1 MGYKYIPDFV
11 EEGIDVVED
20 ALHDTGNYLADLWND
35 ATTINALDDIEKAAE
50 QAGIAL
56 ATIGTTVEVL
66 GKQLTSLL
74 KEAEELITI
83 KRLTPR
89 DESDLWEGE
98 KERLD
103 ALREK
108 KTRLENRLASMGVS
122 DTTSFTFDI
131 WDYVENPKD
140 IFKAFKIISKLS
152 VVNKA
157 INEILYQ
164 EPGVVT
170 NAIYNV
176 NEVLERLNTIEQPKI
191 EDILDSLDDNLEA
204 TEVTVKEINKLF
216 VTKKRVPLP
225 QADLSKE
232 QKDKLKMLELDAR
245 YYQGLIGRKD
255 VISSQLMGVMDKIPA
270 KKYEITDKIIKVA
283 GVDSAVFGHTDANA
297 NIGKDTDVLI
307 DKDKLKLKADIAGD
321 ESKKSKYE
329 LESDSKNMKKTI
341 HSDVKVDKEE
351 YRVNISK
358 PVAGIEKQNIE
369 GVNQLDFALS
379 STPKHSMASMQP
391 HGAMISASFNTKFDG
406 YQRNYANFRAQ
417 TAFYHRELFKID
429 RKFDLLKYRWE
440 EEPGVIPQTLDE
452 LKGILE
458 QFRNEEQPRIDTVL
472 DTLNENLEE
481 TRSAISKIDDTLD
494 FVPDVVSSFNKYS
507 KLIKIGLAVFV
518 GVVFLDFVVAFF
530 VLLRMAL
537 GL

>member
-1 MGYKYIPDFV
+1 MFDFIGDVVPDC
-11 EEGIDVVED
+11 VED
-20 ALHDTGNYLADLWND
+20 ALSDVGKVWSNWLND
-35 ATTINALDDIEKAAE
+35 ATSFDVVEDIEKAAE

-56 ATIGTTVEVL
+56 ATIGATVEVL
-66 GKQLTSLL
+66 GKQLTSLI
-74 KEAEELITI
+74 KESEELITI

-98 KERLD
+98 RERLD

-108 KTRLENRLASMGVS
+108 KTYFENKLASFDVS
-122 DTTSFTFDI
+122 DSGNFTFDL
-131 WDYVENPKD
+131 WDYVTNPKD
-140 IFKAFKIISKLS
+140 ASQIFKLISKLAS
-152 VVNKA
+152 VNKA

-164 EPGVVT
+164 EPGIAT

-216 VTKKRVPLP
+216 VTKKRVPLLETE
-225 QADLSKE
+225 LSKQTRDQLE
-232 QKDKLKMLELDAR
+232 MLELDTK

-255 VISSQLMGVMDKIPA
+255 VISSQLIGVMEKMPV
-270 KKYEITDKIIKVA
+270 KEYEINDKFIKVA
-283 GVDSAVFGHTDANA
+283 GVDSAVLGHAGV
-297 NIGKDTDVLI
+297 NIGKDSGVVI
-307 DKDKLKLKADIAGD
+307 DKDKLETKVDVAVDK
-321 ESKKSKYE
+321 SKKLINKH
-329 LESDSKNMKKTI
+329 ESSSNVMKKSLR
-341 HSDVKVDKEE
+341 SDVKVVKEE
-351 YRVNISK
+351 YRANISK
-358 PVAGIEKQNIE
+358 PTDEIEKTNI
-369 GVNQLDFALS
+369 VDSNKFNFAILGTPIRS
-379 STPKHSMASMQP
+379 SASMQP
-391 HGAMISASFNTKFDG
+391 HGAMISAVFNTKFDG

-452 LKGILE
+452 LKGVLE

-481 TRSAISKIDDTLD
+481 TKSVISKIDDTLG

-507 KLIKIGLAVFV
+507 KLIKIGLAIFV

>member
-1 MGYKYIPDFV
+1 MASWDDYLFGALTGGLYNVGKAAYKAG
-11 EEGIDVVED
+11 EAAED
-20 ALHDTGNYLADLWND
+20 AGN
-35 ATTINALDDIEKAAE
+35 AAE
-50 QAGIAL
+50 QAGVAL
-56 ATIGTTVEVL
+56 ATIGGTIETVGE
-66 GKQLTSLL
+66 QLTSLL

-89 DESDLWEGE
+89 DESDLWEDE

-103 ALREK
+103 DLKEE
-108 KTRLENRLASMGVS
+108 KTRLENELASLGVS
-122 DTTSFTFDI
+122 DTGSFSFNF
-131 WDYVENPKD
+131 WDM
-140 IFKAFKIISKLS
+140 ISDLQNVMKQFRLMS
-152 VVNKA
+152 RLVVVNNE
-157 INEILYQ
+157 IHEILYQ

-170 NAIYNV
+170 NAIYNF
-176 NEVLERLNTIEQPKI
+176 NEVLERFNTIEQPKI
-191 EDILDSLDDNLEA
+191 EDILDSVDDNLEV
-204 TEVTVKEINKLF
+204 TEETIKEIKKLF
-216 VTKKRVPLP
+216 VTKRKVPLL
-225 QADLSKE
+225 DTEISKVH
-232 QKDKLKMLELDAR
+232 KDKLEMLELDVK

-255 VISSQLMGVMDKIPA
+255 VISSQLMNVMENIPA
-270 KKYEITDKIIKVA
+270 KEYEITDKWIKIA
-283 GVDSAVFGHTDANA
+283 GAGNPVVGRLDHNVIKGMDLDIVKNM
-297 NIGKDTDVLI
+297 
-307 DKDKLKLKADIAGD
+307 DKLNVDTSRIESEKPVHDVSGTNVRNRSIRSDI
-321 ESKKSKYE
+321 KI
-329 LESDSKNMKKTI
+329 N
-341 HSDVKVDKEE
+341 KEE
-351 YRVNISK
+351 YRANISK
-358 PVAGIEKQNIE
+358 PVAGTEKRNIE
-369 GVNQLDFALS
+369 ALS
-379 STPKHSMASMQP
+379 QLNFAIAKKSKYSLGAIQP
-391 HGAMISASFNTKFDG
+391 HGAMISAVFNTKFDG

-452 LKGILE
+452 LKGVLE

-481 TRSAISKIDDTLD
+481 TKSVISKIDDTLG

>member
-1 MGYKYIPDFV
+1 MGWFSDAVHSIVP
-11 EEGIDVVED
+11 DVVED
-20 ALHDTGNYLADLWND
+20 AYSYVGKGISNWWND
-35 ATTINALDDIEKAAE
+35 FTTIDALEDAEEAAE
-50 QAGIAL
+50 QAGIAF

-74 KEAEELITI
+74 EEAEELITI
-83 KRLTPR
+83 RRLTPR

-103 ALREK
+103 VLRAK
-108 KTRLENRLASMGVS
+108 KTRLENELASFGAS
-122 DTTSFTFDI
+122 DSKSFIFGF
-131 WDYVENPKD
+131 WDDLEDVMKK
-140 IFKAFKIISKLS
+140 FKLMNRLI
-152 VVNKA
+152 VVNNA

-164 EPGVVT
+164 EPGIAT

-191 EDILDSLDDNLEA
+191 EDILDSLDDNLDA

-216 VTKKRVPLP
+216 VTKKQVLLLETE
-225 QADLSKE
+225 LSKE
-232 QKDKLKMLELDAR
+232 VQDKLQMLEMDSR
-245 YYQGLIGRKD
+245 YYRGLIGRKD
-255 VISSQLMGVMDKIPA
+255 VISSQMMDVMGKMPV
-270 KKYEITDKIIKVA
+270 KKYEINDKIIKVA
-283 GVDSAVFGHTDANA
+283 GVNDAVFDHAGV
-297 NIGKDTDVLI
+297 NIGKDSGIIVNKNKFETKVDVA
-307 DKDKLKLKADIAGD
+307 ADM
-321 ESKKSKYE
+321 SKKLVNE
-329 LESDSKNMKKTI
+329 HESDSNAIKRSLN
-341 HSDVKVDKEE
+341 SDVKVKKEE
-351 YRVNISK
+351 YRANIVK
-358 PVAGIEKQNIE
+358 PVENIKRDNVVGLNKLNFAISGI
-369 GVNQLDFALS
+369 
-379 STPKHSMASMQP
+379 PKHSMASMQP
-391 HGAMISASFNTKFDG
+391 HGAMISATFNTKFDG

-417 TAFYHRELFKID
+417 TAFYQRELLKID
-429 RKFDLLKYRWE
+429 RKSDLLKYRWE

-481 TRSAISKIDDTLD
+481 TKSVISKIDDTLG
-494 FVPDVVSSFNKYS
+494 FVPDAVSLFNKYS
-507 KLIKIGLAVFV
+507 KLIKIGVGVFV